1 MNYLPILC
9 FGLMG
14 LASGAVACAQS
25 TPESQTVLRIHSL
38 FSDGAVLQQDS
49 SVPVWGWGTPGS
61 DVTVR
66 LIRAL
71 NETAEP
77 GEVGEPGK
85 SPDAGE
91 HASFEEA
98 TTSVQSDGTW
108 ILTLQTPKAIP
119 HDPDPSFSMIVT
131 SGSDTLRIQN
141 LLPGEVWLASG
152 QSNMEMPLRGW
163 PPSDPILNSEAVI
176 ASAKDPYFRMFTVER
191 KAAIRPPINP
201 KGNWA
206 MYSPETA
213 PDFSATATFF
223 ALRLRE
229 ELGVPVGILHSSWG
243 GTPAE
248 SWTPLEDLQT
258 VPGFES
264 LDQDFEQAAPALAQF
279 EMWLVG
285 LEAMPVE
292 SLRLQNPSAPFEG
305 LDLGD
310 LALADPQYD
319 DSSWMTMP
327 IPSSF
332 ETHFGEFDGVIWF
345 RTSFF
350 LTDVQMTEIRRN
362 SGDLGDL
369 GGQILKNPTS
379 SDIAQDSDQQALTL
393 YLGPIDDMDVTY
405 LNGTKIGGLETE
417 GNWQVPRVYS
427 VPASLLRVGK
437 NHLAVRVL
445 DTQGGGGI
453 FGSNPVELRLGNRV
467 LASLKSPWKA
477 KPVALIRDHQIYR
490 FGEGDQ
496 SFDAMPDVGLHLN
509 QYTGSL
515 LFNGM
520 IAPLVPYAIRG
531 VIWYQGESNVGRG
544 EQYETLFP
552 TMIQSWRR
560 AWATHE
566 RAASKMPTGEIPT
579 NEMPFYYV
587 QIAPYNYD
595 DPSGDAT
602 ARLREAQRKTM
613 TLPGTGMVVTTDIE
627 NPTNIHPANKQ
638 DVGERLARW
647 ALAREYGKAID
658 VSGPMITEA
667 RLESGTIQLHFDF
680 AKSGLMSGQVSEW
693 ESKTS
698 AGGIVRGFE
707 VIDTEGNQWP
717 AEGII
722 EGSTV
727 IINWSRLGLA
737 DATPAEV
744 RFGWAPAPEVNL
756 FDRSGLPASPFRI
769 VLDPSY

>member
-1 MNYLPILC
+1 MGTKRGAQHKKSMKYTRIFC

-14 LASGAVACAQS
+14 LATGTVAYAQS
-25 TPESQTVLRIHSL
+25 TQESQAALQIHTL

-61 DVTVR
+61 DATVR

-71 NETAEP
+71 KETAEP
-77 GEVGEPGK
+77 GEAGESAE

-91 HASFEEA
+91 YAYFEEA
-98 TTSVQSDGTW
+98 TTTVQSDGTW
-108 ILTLQTPKAIP
+108 MLSIRVPKAVP
-119 HDPDPSFSMIVT
+119 YDPDPSFSMIVT
-131 SGSDTLRIQN
+131 SGSDTLHIQN
-141 LLPGEVWLASG
+141 LLAGEVWLASG

-163 PPSDPILNSEAVI
+163 PPTDPILNSEAVI
-176 ASAKDPYFRMFTVER
+176 ASAKDPHFRMFTVER
-191 KAAIRPPINP
+191 KAAMRPPINP

-206 MYSPETA
+206 IYSTETA

-248 SWTPLEDLQT
+248 SWTPLEDLRT

-264 LDQDFEQAAPALAQF
+264 LDEEFERAIPAMEQF
-279 EMWLVG
+279 ETWLKG
-285 LEAMPVE
+285 LEAVPVE

-310 LALADPQYD
+310 LALADPSHN
-319 DSSWMTMP
+319 DSAWVTIP
-327 IPSSF
+327 VPSSF
-332 ETHFGEFDGVIWF
+332 ESHFGEFDGVIWF

-350 LTDVQMTEIRRN
+350 LTDGQRAEILSRA
-362 SGDLGDL
+362 
-369 GGQILKNPTS
+369 GGQEKTPDS
-379 SDIAQDSDQQALTL
+379 SPALAL
-393 YLGPIDDMDVTY
+393 HLGPIDDMDVTY
-405 LNGTKIGGLETE
+405 LNGAKIGGLETE

-427 VPASLLRVGK
+427 APASLLRVGE

-496 SFDAMPDVGLHLN
+496 SFDSMPDVGLHLN

-552 TMIQSWRR
+552 AMIRSWRR
-560 AWATHE
+560 AWATNE
-566 RAASKMPTGEIPT
+566 RVASERVSGATSIGEVP
-579 NEMPFYYV
+579 NSEMPFYYV

-595 DPSGDAT
+595 DPTGNAT
-602 ARLREAQRKTM
+602 AELREAQRKTM
-613 TLPGTGMVVTTDIE
+613 TLPSTGMVVSTDIG
-627 NPTNIHPANKQ
+627 NPVNIHPANKQ
-638 DVGERLARW
+638 AVGERLARW
-647 ALAREYGKAID
+647 ALADRYGMDLD
-658 VSGPMITEA
+658 VSGPLVRKAM
-667 RLESGTIQLHFDF
+667 LEHDQIRIWFDF
-680 AKSGLMSGQVSEW
+680 AENGLMSSDDTVDGM
-693 ESKTS
+693 
-698 AGGIVRGFE
+698 IHGFE
-707 VIDTEGNQWP
+707 VVDTAGNLWPVEGV
-717 AEGII
+717 IK
-722 EGSTV
+722 GSEIV
-727 IINWSRLGLA
+727 INWDHS
-737 DATPAEV
+737 DATRVAPAEV
-744 RFGWAPAPEVNL
+744 RFGWTPAPESPL
-756 FDRSGLPASPFRI
+756 FDQSGLPASPFRI
-769 VLDPSY
+769 TVEVP

>member
-14 LASGAVACAQS
+14 LATGTVAYAQS
-25 TPESQTVLRIHSL
+25 TQESQAALQIHTL

-61 DVTVR
+61 DATVR

-77 GEVGEPGK
+77 GEAGESAE

-91 HASFEEA
+91 YAYFEEA
-98 TTSVQSDGTW
+98 TTTVQSDGTW
-108 ILTLQTPKAIP
+108 MLSIRVPKAVP
-119 HDPDPSFSMIVT
+119 YDPDPSFSMIVT
-131 SGSDTLRIQN
+131 SGSDTLHIQN
-141 LLPGEVWLASG
+141 LLAGEVWLASG

-163 PPSDPILNSEAVI
+163 PPTDPILNSEAVI
-176 ASAKDPYFRMFTVER
+176 ASAKDPHFRMFTVER
-191 KAAIRPPINP
+191 KAAMRPPINP

-206 MYSPETA
+206 IYSPETA

-248 SWTPLEDLQT
+248 SWTPLEDLRT

-264 LDQDFEQAAPALAQF
+264 LDEEFERAIPAMEQF
-279 EMWLVG
+279 ETWLNG
-285 LEAMPVE
+285 LEAVTVE

-310 LALADPQYD
+310 LALADPSHN
-319 DSSWMTMP
+319 DSAWVTIP
-327 IPSSF
+327 VPSSF
-332 ETHFGEFDGVIWF
+332 ESHFGEFDGVIWF

-350 LTDVQMTEIRRN
+350 LTDGQRAEILSRA
-362 SGDLGDL
+362 
-369 GGQILKNPTS
+369 GGQEKTPDS
-379 SDIAQDSDQQALTL
+379 SPALAL
-393 YLGPIDDMDVTY
+393 HLGPIDDMDVTY
-405 LNGTKIGGLETE
+405 LNGAKIGGLETE
-417 GNWQVPRVYS
+417 GNWQVPRVYF
-427 VPASLLRVGK
+427 VPASLLRVGE

-490 FGEGDQ
+490 FGEDDQ
-496 SFDAMPDVGLHLN
+496 SFDSMPDVGLHLN

-566 RAASKMPTGEIPT
+566 RAASKQRASGATSIDVVP
-579 NEMPFYYV
+579 NSEMPFYYV

-602 ARLREAQRKTM
+602 ARLREAQRNTM
-613 TLPGTGMVVTTDIE
+613 TLPGTGMVVTTDIG

-638 DVGERLARW
+638 AVGERLARW
-647 ALAREYGKAID
+647 ALAREYGIAID
-658 VSGPMITEA
+658 VSGPMIAEA
-667 RLESGTIQLHFDF
+667 RLESGTIQLQFDF
-680 AKSGLMSGQVSEW
+680 AESGLMSGQVSEW
-693 ESKTS
+693 ESKTP
-698 AGGIVRGFE
+698 AGAILRGFE
-707 VIDTEGNQWP
+707 VIDTEGNRWP
-717 AEGII
+717 VDGII

-737 DATPAEV
+737 DATPTEV
-744 RFGWAPAPEVNL
+744 RFGWAPVPEIDL
-756 FDRSGLPASPFRI
+756 FDRNGLPASPFRI